1 MTRFVLLLLPLL
13 LSACELP
20 QQSSHTVLPDPDS
33 EGALVMKQYCSDC
46 HAPPSP
52 AAHTAK
58 EWPNVIYR
66 MQERRRMKA
75 YTLMDEREEKLLLDY
90 LKEYAKS

>member
-1 MTRFVLLLLPLL
+1 MLPLL
-13 LSACELP
+13 LIACELP
-20 QQSSHTVLPDPDS
+20 QQSSHTVLPASDS
-33 EGALVMKQYCSDC
+33 KGAQLMKKYCSDC

-75 YTLMDEREEKLLLDY
+75 YTLIDENEERLLLDY
-90 LKEYAKS
+90 LKEFAKS

>member
-1 MTRFVLLLLPLL
+1 MLLALLLA
-13 LSACELP
+13 ACELP
-20 QQSSHTVLPDPDS
+20 QQSSHTVLPEPESD
-33 EGALVMKQYCSDC
+33 GAQVMKQFCSDC

-52 AAHTAK
+52 AAHTAE

-75 YTLMDEREEKLLLDY
+75 YTLMDERQEEVLLDY
-90 LKEYAKS
+90 LKEFAKS